1 MKIIIKRK
9 KGKKDSVILLT
20 IALLMLFVTRIIGNP
35 ILGGLAVVFAMAVVA
50 ADITAMIG
58 NFMRKRKEEEDV

>member
-1 MKIIIKRK
+1 
-9 KGKKDSVILLT
+9 
-20 IALLMLFVTRIIGNP
+20 MLFVTRIIGNP

-58 NFMRKRKEEEDV
+58 DSIRKRKEEEDA

>member
-9 KGKKDSVILLT
+9 KGKKDSVILIT
-20 IALLMLFVTRIIGNP
+20 IALLMLLVTKIIGNP
-35 ILGGLAVVFAMAVVA
+35 ILGGLAVVFAMAVLA

-58 NFMRKRKEEEDV
+58 NFMRKRKEEDV